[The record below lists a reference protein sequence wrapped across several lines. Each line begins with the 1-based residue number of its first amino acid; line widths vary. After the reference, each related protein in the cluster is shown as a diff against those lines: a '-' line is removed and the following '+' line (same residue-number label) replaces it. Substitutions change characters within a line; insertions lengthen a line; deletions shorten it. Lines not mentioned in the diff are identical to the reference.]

1 MMPHM
6 ARWLWVPIIAGRCPS
21 RCLLPLPCSVCRYHR
36 AGDCARR
43 TASFRGSAFI
53 GAPVLI
59 FLVRRKTRGGH
70 DLRLSPINYHL
81 FAAGF
86 RLLVAGIWGLRS
98 GTITLE
104 TSQISPR

>member
-6 ARWLWVPIIAGRCPS
+6 ARWWLEQIIAGRCPS
-21 RCLLPLPCSVCRYHR
+21 RYLPPLPCAVCRYHR

-43 TASFRGSAFI
+43 TASFRVSAFI

-59 FLVRRKTRGGH
+59 FLVRRKTRGAH

-86 RLLVAGIWGLRS
+86 RLVVAGIWGLRS
-98 GTITLE
+98 GAITLE
-104 TSQISPR
+104 TSQDSPR